1 MGGAYLWLSEALRK
15 GEDDIDSWGD
25 GWTLKWRILLITSEL
40 VSVKGGTYL
49 QLSDVLRKGAEP
61 IYNWS
66 DA

>member
-1 MGGAYLWLSEALRK
+1 MGGAYLWLSEV
-15 GEDDIDSWGD
+15 IW
-25 GWTLKWRILLITSEL
+25 KWEEHIYCWSEL

-49 QLSDVLRKGAEP
+49 QLCEVLRKGAEP